1 MHFFYNRLKKNKD
14 LFAGFI
20 DFSKAF
26 DLVNRKQLLLQ
37 ILDNQIDGKMYWAL
51 KSLYIDTISQI
62 KVNDCLTD
70 WFQVDNGV
78 RQGDPLSPTLFS
90 FYINDLIKA
99 IKNLNVWINLNN
111 LLIAILAYADDII
124 LLAESSE
131 DLQRLFDVV
140 STWCLKWP
148 LQINIGKSAVIHLRS
163 KRVTKTEFQFK
174 LD

>member
-14 LFAGFI
+14 VFAGFI

-37 ILDNQIDGKMYWAL
+37 ILANRIDGKMYWAL

-99 IKNLNVWINLNN
+99 IKNLNVGINLNN
-111 LLIAILAYADDII
+111 LLIAILMLMI
-124 LLAESSE
+124 
-131 DLQRLFDVV
+131 
-140 STWCLKWP
+140 
-148 LQINIGKSAVIHLRS
+148 
-163 KRVTKTEFQFK
+163 
-174 LD
+174 